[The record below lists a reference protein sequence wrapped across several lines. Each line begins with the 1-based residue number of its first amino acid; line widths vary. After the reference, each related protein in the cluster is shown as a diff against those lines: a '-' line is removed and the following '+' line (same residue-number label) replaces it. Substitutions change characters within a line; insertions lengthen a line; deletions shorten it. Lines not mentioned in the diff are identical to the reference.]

1 MSTDLVFN
9 ALNNE
14 NNDYIIKY
22 TSECIANQ
30 KDNVLREIV
39 PRGSL
44 GEFKRKLKLY
54 RYCSDMDDVCFG
66 RYIRWIPIKCLPQ
79 ANLTNGGI
87 ICDLKTVDNSL
98 HIVCKNNMNRLFQLN
113 FDDNL
118 VFSKLTSQELVILKI
133 LDYIGD

>member
-1 MSTDLVFN
+1 MDPDLVFN

-14 NNDYIIKY
+14 NNDCITKY
-22 TSECIANQ
+22 TSECIASQ
-30 KDNVLREIV
+30 KDNVLREII
-39 PRGSL
+39 PRGML

-54 RYCSDMDDVCFG
+54 RYCSDMDDIGFG

-87 ICDLKTVDNSL
+87 VCDLKTTDSSL

-113 FDDNL
+113 FDDNI
-118 VFSKLTSQELVILKI
+118 VFSKLSPQELLILEV